1 MVERLISSVQNQQI
15 KELKKLF
22 TRKGRKKA
30 GQYLLE
36 GPHLVEMAVKAD
48 AEIQMIYYV
57 PESSHQNVMQVQAL
71 KTDLPLTQV
80 TPEVA
85 KALSQTDHHQDI
97 FAVAS
102 IPQAKS
108 LDIDHLSKGL
118 LILDQVQD
126 PGNLGTLIRTAD
138 AFGYQDVLL
147 GLGTVDLYNDKVL
160 RSMQGSHFAV
170 NTYEVDLLEVIPQL
184 QEAGYFITTTELNN
198 QAKASNAFDLKSKG
212 KWALV
217 MGNEGNG
224 VSQTTSQL
232 ADAALY
238 IPMSGSAESLN
249 VAVAGAIVMY
259 QFPIQD

>member
-1 MVERLISSVQNQQI
+1 MGERLISSVQNQQI
-15 KELKKLF
+15 KEIKKLF

-30 GQYLLE
+30 GQYILE
-36 GPHLVEMAVKAD
+36 GPHLVEMAVQANAD
-48 AEIQMIYYV
+48 IQMIYYV
-57 PESSHQNVMQVQAL
+57 PESSHQNVVDLQAINA
-71 KTDLPLTQV
+71 DLPLTQV

-85 KALSQTDHHQDI
+85 KALSQTDNHQDI
-97 FAVAS
+97 FAIAS
-102 IPQAKS
+102 LPKAKI
-108 LDIDHLSKGL
+108 LDINDLSKGL

-147 GLGTVDLYNDKVL
+147 GTGTVDLYNDKVL

-170 NTYEVDLLEVIPQL
+170 NTYDVSLDEVIPKL
-184 QEAGYFITTTELNN
+184 QNAGYFITTTELND
-198 QAKASNAFDLKSKG
+198 QAQASNTLDLKAKG

-224 VSQTTSQL
+224 VSHSTSQL
-232 ADAALY
+232 ADQALY

-259 QFPIQD
+259 QFPIND